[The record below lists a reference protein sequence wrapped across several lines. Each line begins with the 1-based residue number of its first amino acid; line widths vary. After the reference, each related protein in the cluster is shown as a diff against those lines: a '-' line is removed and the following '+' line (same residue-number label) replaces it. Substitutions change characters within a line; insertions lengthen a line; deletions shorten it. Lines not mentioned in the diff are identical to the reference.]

1 MKPDALNVGMQDLR
15 HLTNLTLDKVGI
27 WHYIESQM
35 DTQTTTKD
43 VERFHAL
50 RSQPATPRGYIVLL
64 GLDYFDLP
72 SILKAIEKGFSWKT
86 FERFL
91 KNIDLPAE
99 QVADVIGIPR
109 RTLAR
114 RKVEGRLKADESDR
128 LLRLARVFGSAL
140 DLFEGNRE
148 AAVLWLTDINIA
160 LGGVAPLEYARRQL
174 GADEVEK
181 LAGRIQYGIFS

>member
-1 MKPDALNVGMQDLR
+1 M
-15 HLTNLTLDKVGI
+15 LDKPGI

-91 KNIDLPAE
+91 KNIDLPAD
-99 QVADVIGIPR
+99 QIADIIGIPR

-140 DLFEGNRE
+140 DLFNGNRD
-148 AAVLWLTDINIA
+148 AAVLFLTDVNMA
-160 LGGVAPLEYARRQL
+160 LGGVAPIDLARTQI
-174 GADEVEK
+174 GAEEVEQ
-181 LAGRIQYGIFS
+181 LVGRIQYGMFS

>member
-1 MKPDALNVGMQDLR
+1 M
-15 HLTNLTLDKVGI
+15 LDKTGI
-27 WHYIESQM
+27 WHYIACQM

-43 VERFHAL
+43 IERFHAL
-50 RSQPATPRGYIVLL
+50 RSRPGTPRGYIVLL

-86 FERFL
+86 FERFV
-91 KNIDLPAE
+91 KNLGLPAE
-99 QVADVIGIPR
+99 QVGDVIGIPR

-160 LGGVAPLEYARRQL
+160 LGGVAPLEYARTQL
-174 GADEVEK
+174 GADEVEN

>member
-1 MKPDALNVGMQDLR
+1 
-15 HLTNLTLDKVGI
+15 
-27 WHYIESQM
+27 M

-43 VERFHAL
+43 VERFQAL
-50 RSQPATPRGYIVLL
+50 RSKPGTPRGYIVLL

-72 SILKAIEKGFSWKT
+72 SILKAVEKGFSWKT

-99 QVADVIGIPR
+99 QIADILGIPR

-140 DLFEGNRE
+140 DLFKGNRD
-148 AAVLWLTDINIA
+148 AAVLFLTDVNIA
-160 LGGVAPLEYARRQL
+160 LGGVAPIELARTHL
-174 GADEVEK
+174 GAEEVEN
-181 LAGRIQYGIFS
+181 LVGRIQHGLFS